1 MKPVR
6 WAWFWAALL
15 APGIGVAE
23 QMQRFGDFEAHYVVF
38 PSTFVQ
44 SEIAH
49 QYGLR
54 RGPGLAIV
62 NVSVLDASGTG
73 VACAIAGHSKNLLDQ
88 VSPLTFKEVR
98 EGDAVYYLAEVRH
111 ADQEVLR
118 FSLTITPLHETKAG
132 DPAADGLLLRDQ
144 RRAAREQAEGSDAE
158 PFTLNFQQRLYVEE

>member
-1 MKPVR
+1 MNPVR
-6 WAWFWAALL
+6 WTLFWAALL
-15 APGIGVAE
+15 APGIGAGE
-23 QMQRFGDFEAHYVVF
+23 QLQRFGDFEAHYVVF

-54 RGPGLAIV
+54 RGPGLAVV
-62 NVSVLDASGTG
+62 NVSVLDASGEGT
-73 VACAIAGHSKNLLDQ
+73 ACAIAGHSKNLLGQ
-88 VSPLTFKEVR
+88 ISPLTFKEVR

-118 FSLTITPLHETKAG
+118 FSLTLTPL
-132 DPAADGLLLRDQ
+132 
-144 RRAAREQAEGSDAE
+144 DAE

>member
-1 MKPVR
+1 MQPLR
-6 WAWFWAALL
+6 GLAWALL
-15 APGIGVAE
+15 LLPGIGAGE
-23 QMQRFGDFEAHYVVF
+23 QMQRFGGFEAHYVVF

-44 SEIAH
+44 AGLAQ

-62 NVSVLDASGTG
+62 NISVLDESGRG
-73 VACAIAGHSKNLLDQ
+73 AACAIVGHAKNLLGQ

-118 FSLTITPLHETKAG
+118 FSLTITPSEA
-132 DPAADGLLLRDQ
+132 
-144 RRAAREQAEGSDAE
+144 S
-158 PFTLNFQQRLYVEE
+158 PFNLNFQQRLYAEE